1 MSIFRRDQGGPGRVT
16 AREAAARTGH
26 GVADADGAGGDSV
39 HEAVLLDVRE
49 PYEWQSGHAP
59 RALHLPLSALAAGAA
74 LPAHAQA
81 RPLVVICRSGHRSRR
96 ATELLAARGATA
108 VDVIGGMRS
117 WAEEGLPV
125 VDTGGRDGT
134 VA

>member
-16 AREAAARTGH
+16 AREAAVRTGH
-26 GVADADGAGGDSV
+26 DTAADGAGD
-39 HEAVLLDVRE
+39 AVLLDVRE

-59 RALHLPLSALAAGAA
+59 RALHLPLSALAIGAA

-81 RPLVVICRSGHRSRR
+81 RPLVVICRSGNRSRQ
-96 ATELLAARGATA
+96 AAELLAARGAVA

-125 VDTGGRDGT
+125 VDASGKNGT